1 MNKLHVFTFVL
12 IFLNTVFVVHANEP
26 KKYNKVL
33 FKSIISEKDGK
44 EVQIREALFPPNWK
58 APRHYHN
65 SNLFIYVIEGEF
77 EVELEGS
84 KKVTYQKG
92 EALQMNS
99 GIEMEARNPS
109 SKNSLKLAV
118 FQVGNPA
125 AAFVVPVEQR
135 STNNML
141 NKGACNRFCVTASF
155 K

>member
-1 MNKLHVFTFVL
+1 MKKILEAIVVLVLLNIVFL
-12 IFLNTVFVVHANEP
+12 AHADET

-33 FKSIISEKDGK
+33 FHSFISEKDGK

-77 EVELEGS
+77 EVELEGR
-84 KKVTYQKG
+84 KKITYQKG

-109 SKNSLKLAV
+109 NKNALKLAV
-118 FQVGNPA
+118 FQVGNPN
-125 AAFVVPVEQR
+125 AAFVVPVE
-135 STNNML
+135 
-141 NKGACNRFCVTASF
+141 
-155 K
+155 

>member
-1 MNKLHVFTFVL
+1 MSVAHLAQ
-12 IFLNTVFVVHANEP
+12 ANEP

-33 FKSIISEKDGK
+33 FKSFISEEDGK
-44 EVQIREALFPPNWK
+44 EVQIREAFFPPNWK

-84 KKVTYQKG
+84 KKVTYRKG

-109 SKNSLKLAV
+109 NKNSLTLAV
-118 FQVGNPA
+118 FQVGNPD
-125 AAFVVPVEQR
+125 AAFVVPV
-135 STNNML
+135 
-141 NKGACNRFCVTASF
+141 K
-155 K
+155 

>member
-1 MNKLHVFTFVL
+1 MIKILETTIMLLLLSVAHL
-12 IFLNTVFVVHANEP
+12 AQADEE

-33 FKSIISEKDGK
+33 FKSFISEKDGK
-44 EVQIREALFPPNWK
+44 EVQIREAFFPPNWK

-84 KKVTYQKG
+84 KKVTYRKG

-109 SKNSLKLAV
+109 HKNSLTLVV
-118 FQVGNPA
+118 FQVGNHDA
-125 AAFVVPVEQR
+125 EFVVPVE
-135 STNNML
+135 
-141 NKGACNRFCVTASF
+141 
-155 K
+155 